1 MKILATSMLLSLLPL
16 VVVGISG
23 KRPLQTQNNGLH
35 NFECPS
41 TPNCVSSLAADPAR
55 RVGPFPLRGT
65 PEQSMERLAGIV
77 RSLPRVTVVSAS
89 GEALRAE
96 VRSLLGF
103 VDDLQFALSPDR
115 TVIHV
120 RSAARSGT
128 WDLGVNRRR
137 VERIRKMY
145 LVPGP

>member
-1 MKILATSMLLSLLPL
+1 MAGGMNTPLSAQEEKP
-16 VVVGISG
+16 IF
-23 KRPLQTQNNGLH
+23 P
-35 NFECPS
+35 ECPS

-55 RVGPFPLRGT
+55 RVDPFPLRGT

-77 RSLPRVTVVSAS
+77 RSLPRVTVTSSS
-89 GEALRAE
+89 GEAIRAE

-137 VERIRKMY
+137 VERIRREY